1 MRGGNTIWIVLA
13 IVLVLAV
20 VCCLTVACVGGIL
33 IFASSS
39 ESSSGPSAPKPVER
53 ANTSDFCAE
62 YQVTDP
68 ERMYDEYHG
77 TINFDCDMTMSFVEY
92 VDGEQVTGQGT
103 WSFEQSSLTFS
114 FETEAEAR
122 FSGTTRGNTND
133 FTIDGQ
139 WSNGVL
145 GEIRLTR

>member
-1 MRGGNTIWIVLA
+1 MQGGNTILIVLA

-20 VCCLTVACVGGIL
+20 VCCLTLACVGGAL
-33 IFASSS
+33 FFVYSS

-53 ANTSDFCAE
+53 ADVSDFCAE

-68 ERMYDEYHG
+68 ERTYDEYHA
-77 TINFDCDMTMSFVEY
+77 TIIFDRDMTMAFVEY
-92 VDGEQVTGQGT
+92 VEGEQVTGQGT
-103 WSFEQSSLTFS
+103 WSFERSSLTFS

-133 FTIDGQ
+133 FTIDGR
-139 WSNGVL
+139 WSNGVQ